1 MDINRLREKCQGF
14 AQCFDTIEKRV
25 TLCATEVID
34 AAMSEKN
41 PNWFSA
47 FRGKELRLPE
57 NSVIE
62 RRHNSIRDLDFQ
74 PAIKLFLYRESKVDY
89 GDADTWNISAVFE
102 KYNLPRTFS
111 ADRPSRFKKLVS
123 NLIFSRNELTGHLSA
138 EEIEAMLL
146 TATEKELEDII
157 FKYRESIQELISFL
171 AYFPEVKGNH
181 PVAHFEYAKNLL
193 NETEKKYDIVKYHAL
208 AVIGNENLEVS
219 EQDFAEI
226 CRNIRVNTS
235 TVNGVLYFETDD
247 YARTIQIIRAMLET
261 RATAAVVPRAE
272 PTKEKVNYLPAISII
287 ACLLLVLGILL
298 ALLIPR
304 LTGNADNSSS
314 NSNPKRNNKGTSFS
328 DSSDSFSSDTSS
340 TTSTKSKIRGE
351 ATIGTLTFT
360 INQKPSNVFSVTVE
374 NSGGASFCLGWVEK
388 AQVVIETSEDTYY
401 STVYEKP
408 SFKIEPG
415 STKQFTVNFN
425 GSINGE
431 IQRITIKNILPLSAS
446 GLPEGSDVVGYQA
459 IINVEYY

>member
-47 FRGKELRLPE
+47 FRGKEIKLPE
-57 NSVIE
+57 NAIIE

-89 GDADTWNISAVFE
+89 GDADTWNISAVFD
-102 KYNLPRTFS
+102 KYNLPRTYS

-146 TATEKELEDII
+146 TASEKELEDII

-171 AYFPEVKGNH
+171 AYFPEAKGNH
-181 PVAHFEYAKNLL
+181 PVTHFEYAKNLL
-193 NETEKKYDIVKYHAL
+193 AETEKKYDIIKYHAL
-208 AVIGNENLEVS
+208 AVIGNEKLEVS

-247 YARTIQIIRAMLET
+247 YARTIQIIKAMLET
-261 RATAAVVPRAE
+261 RATAAVVPRPE
-272 PTKEKVNYLPAISII
+272 SIKEKVNYLPAISII

-298 ALLIPR
+298 TLLIPR
-304 LTGNADNSSS
+304 LTGNSDNDSAGNGSEKRGASTSVSSS
-314 NSNPKRNNKGTSFS
+314 
-328 DSSDSFSSDTSS
+328 DLSS
-340 TTSTKSKIRGE
+340 TTSKNGKIRGE
-351 ATIGTLTFT
+351 ATISTLTFT
-360 INQKPSNVFSVTVE
+360 VDQKPSNVFSVTVK
-374 NSGGASFCLGWVEK
+374 NSGSASFCLGWVEK
-388 AQVVIETSEDTYY
+388 AQVVVETSEDTYY

-415 STKQFTVNFN
+415 STKQFTVNFS
-425 GSINGE
+425 GSLNGE
-431 IQRITIKNILPLSAS
+431 IQKITIKNILPLSAS

>member
-193 NETEKKYDIVKYHAL
+193 SETEKKYDIVKYHAI
-208 AVIGNENLEVS
+208 AVIGNEGLGVS
-219 EQDFAEI
+219 ENDFADI

-235 TVNGVLYFETDD
+235 TVDGVLYFETDD

-261 RATAAVVPRAE
+261 RAAATAAAVQPE
-272 PTKEKVNYLPAISII
+272 PERQRVNYLPAIAII
-287 ACLLLVLGILL
+287 LSLLLVLGILL

-304 LTGNADNSSS
+304 LSGNTDNTS
-314 NSNPKRNNKGTSFS
+314 SNPKPKNNKGTSVS
-328 DSSDSFSSDTSS
+328 ASSDFSSSDPSS
-340 TTSTKSKIRGE
+340 TSKKGKIRGE

-360 INQKPSNVFSVTVE
+360 IDQKPSNVFGITVE
-374 NSGGASFCLGWVEK
+374 NSGGNSFCLGWVEK

-425 GSINGE
+425 GSLNGD
-431 IQRITIKNILPLSAS
+431 IQKITIKNILPLSAS

-459 IINVEYY
+459 IINIEHY